1 MKNGALVVLKKELAR
16 FFGDKRLFFTTAI
29 MPGLLI
35 FVMYNVMG
43 NVMQD
48 NLSSKMT
55 AVSEVYAVDIP
66 DGLKSLFESGA
77 LKVTVISEDE
87 IEDAKNEIKEKNIAA
102 CVVFPKGFQD
112 FVNNFKPYK
121 RAQNVPNVEVYYSTA
136 DIESSSAYSRIVDLL
151 DLYESDACNVF
162 DINFASTAEEQQ
174 KYNVATDE
182 QTTGTLLAS
191 LLPMLLMTLMYS
203 SCMALAPE
211 SIAGEKERGTFAT
224 LLITPVPRE
233 QIALGKVLALS
244 CMALLSGLSNF
255 LGTFLSLPAL
265 MGSVAE
271 EAESEFS
278 VAVYTAKEYALLIIV
293 ILSTVIMFVTII
305 SVLSTIA
312 KTVKEASTLTLPL
325 MMAVMFIGFSA
336 MYNSDPKQEIMWYL
350 IPVYNSVQSMIGI
363 FSFSASAVNIL
374 VTAGINLAVS
384 AFGMIILRVLF
395 NNERVMFA
403 R

>member
-1 MKNGALVVLKKELAR
+1 MK
-16 FFGDKRLFFTTAI
+16 
-29 MPGLLI
+29 
-35 FVMYNVMG
+35 
-43 NVMQD
+43 
-48 NLSSKMT
+48 S
-55 AVSEVYAVDIP
+55 
-66 DGLKSLFESGA
+66 
-77 LKVTVISEDE
+77 
-87 IEDAKNEIKEKNIAA
+87 
-102 CVVFPKGFQD
+102 
-112 FVNNFKPYK
+112 
-121 RAQNVPNVEVYYSTA
+121 STA

-278 VAVYTAKEYALLIIV
+278 VAVYTAKEYALLIVV

-384 AFGMIILRVLF
+384 AFGMIVLRVLF